1 LYEFCE
7 VEGRLFLVTP
17 YILSGT
23 LAQRL
28 QAGSCQRLRCVNASP
43 RWCGRQRIS
52 IGGVLF
58 TATSS
63 PAIFYALAPA
73 AAPSL
78 SINRIAIPQR
88 SIVFL
93 PPVDVEITLDVRMQR
108 EAGDI
113 PSRQT
118 DREFGE
124 VDHAAPT
131 RGHYIFSGGS
141 YAKIADKPFEECA
154 GYLSRLPKK

>member
-1 LYEFCE
+1 MAVKIIRDNLSHDPLARARFFREAEVNSRLKHDYILPLFEFCE

-23 LAQRL
+23 LAQGL
-28 QAGSCQRLRCVNASP
+28 QAGPCQRLRCVNASP

-73 AAPSL
+73 AAPQPLDQSYCHPPA
-78 SINRIAIPQR
+78 IDRI
-88 SIVFL
+88 S
-93 PPVDVEITLDVRMQR
+93 
-108 EAGDI
+108 
-113 PSRQT
+113 S
-118 DREFGE
+118 
-124 VDHAAPT
+124 T
-131 RGHYIFSGGS
+131 R
-141 YAKIADKPFEECA
+141 
-154 GYLSRLPKK
+154 